1 MLRINWETLMCW
13 ESLRDNLE
21 KRIVECGD
29 YLFVE
34 YILRLI
40 ATRLTTIKMSL
51 RSINYG
57 TWISLFSRQLE
68 GKTNW
73 VMFRGVPS
81 WLIAR
86 RWAWIHLGAILV
98 GWPVT
103 LLDLSLVGCKQVKLT
118 WAIKNPEALAVIH
131 GLS

>member
-1 MLRINWETLMCW
+1 MCW

-68 GKTNW
+68 GKTN
-73 VMFRGVPS
+73 
-81 WLIAR
+81 
-86 RWAWIHLGAILV
+86 
-98 GWPVT
+98 
-103 LLDLSLVGCKQVKLT
+103 
-118 WAIKNPEALAVIH
+118 
-131 GLS
+131 